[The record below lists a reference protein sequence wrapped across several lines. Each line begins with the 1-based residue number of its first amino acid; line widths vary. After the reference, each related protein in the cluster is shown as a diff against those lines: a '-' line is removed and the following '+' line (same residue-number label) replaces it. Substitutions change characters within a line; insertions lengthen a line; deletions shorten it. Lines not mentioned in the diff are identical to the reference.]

1 MTEMHFMWGAVVLA
15 AMGAGWDVR
24 TRRIPNWLSYGGILS
39 GTLLHC
45 GVGGW
50 LGAREA
56 LAGGLIAGGVFF
68 LFFLVRG
75 MGAGDVKL
83 ITAVCCWSGLRQA
96 WIILFATALAGG
108 GLAVIYM
115 TWYGRVGRTLGNIGI
130 LTRFHLM
137 RGLHP
142 HPEINLE
149 NARSIRMPYGV
160 AIASGSL
167 CALGLSLQGG

>member
-1 MTEMHFMWGAVVLA
+1 MWGAMAVA
-15 AMGAGWDVR
+15 AIGAGWDVR

-39 GTLLHC
+39 GILLRTV
-45 GVGGW
+45 VGGW

-56 LAGGLIAGGVFF
+56 LAGGLVAGGAFL

-83 ITAVCCWSGLRQA
+83 IAAVCCWSGLRQA
-96 WIILFATALAGG
+96 WVILFATALAGG

-115 TWYGRVGRTLGNIGI
+115 AYYGRVGRTLRNIGI
-130 LTRFHLM
+130 LTWFHLTQ
-137 RGLHP
+137 GFHP

-149 NARSIRMPYGV
+149 DARSIRMPYGV

-167 CALGLSLQGG
+167 YALSLILKGG